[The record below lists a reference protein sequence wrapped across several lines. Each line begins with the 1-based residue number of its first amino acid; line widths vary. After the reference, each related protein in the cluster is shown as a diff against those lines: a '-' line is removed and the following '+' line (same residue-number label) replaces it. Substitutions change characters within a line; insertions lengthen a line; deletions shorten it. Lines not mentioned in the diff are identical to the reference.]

1 MFAQRRHDRRA
12 GILVS
17 ALAAALVFVAPAA
30 QAGEDAPATSAPPS
44 QSDDGF
50 FKSALKNAHMT
61 TDDLGHP
68 QDFVVKSRP
77 DAPTDYVPVFRK
89 PEEHK
94 TKALTPDQVKAME
107 AELDAAGARN
117 ARIRD
122 AFPPARRAY
131 RQEEREKAARATAK
145 RAKKPAAESVQ

>member
-1 MFAQRRHDRRA
+1 MFARRRRDRRA
-12 GILVS
+12 AGLAL
-17 ALAAALVFVAPAA
+17 ALAAALAFAAPAR
-30 QAGEDAPATSAPPS
+30 AGEDAPASGAPQA

-50 FKSALKNAHMT
+50 FKSVLKDAHMT

-77 DAPTDYVPVFRK
+77 KAPADYVPVFRK

-94 TKALTPDQVKAME
+94 TKVLSPDQVKAME

-117 ARIRD
+117 AQIRD
-122 AFPPARRAY
+122 AFPPSRRAY
-131 RQEEREKAARATAK
+131 RQEEREKAAKAAAK
-145 RAKKPAAESVQ
+145 RAKKPAADSVQ